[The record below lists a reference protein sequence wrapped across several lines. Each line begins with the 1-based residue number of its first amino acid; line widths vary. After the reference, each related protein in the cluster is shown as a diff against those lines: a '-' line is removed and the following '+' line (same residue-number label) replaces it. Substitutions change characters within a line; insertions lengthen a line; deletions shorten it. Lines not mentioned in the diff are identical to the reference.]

1 LRTVCLCVIAGTIVT
16 VCLWS
21 ASTIAQ
27 STQSITEED
36 RQAISDWLYD
46 DWVNNSSPRSQL
58 GVNEDARRSFCRCVG
73 DYLTELMTEDEV
85 IHLAKHL
92 SPTNEL
98 IEKSERVKS
107 ICSVMREQ

>member
-1 LRTVCLCVIAGTIVT
+1 
-16 VCLWS
+16 
-21 ASTIAQ
+21 
-27 STQSITEED
+27 
-36 RQAISDWLYD
+36 
-46 DWVNNSSPRSQL
+46 
-58 GVNEDARRSFCRCVG
+58 VNEDARRSFCRCVG

-92 SPTNEL
+92 SPTNEV